1 MPELPEV
8 ETTIKGLEPLI
19 GTFIIN
25 IKIHTPKLR
34 FLIPKNIINIKRGI
48 KIKKI
53 ERRGK
58 FIIISLSNDYSI
70 VIHLGMSG
78 RLRLF
83 NIKKY
88 NKVKH
93 DHFALKTNKKQL
105 LIFNDVR
112 RFGFIDYDKSN
123 KISNKKYIVN
133 LGLEALDHYLT
144 GKYLQSKI
152 SNKTVQIKQIL
163 LDQTIIAGIG
173 NIYASEILFNA
184 KISPLE
190 FGKDLS
196 LANCNKLVVSTKKIL
211 QSAVNAGGSTLK
223 DYVSTD
229 GTLGNFQNKFK
240 VYNRE
245 GQKINGI
252 IVKKILQYGRS
263 TYYCSELQKKI
274 SK

>member
-8 ETTIKGLEPLI
+8 ETTVKGLKPLI
-19 GTFIIN
+19 GNFIIN

-34 FLIPKNIINIKRGI
+34 FLIPKSIINIKRGI
-48 KIKKI
+48 KIEGIK
-53 ERRGK
+53 RRGK

-78 RLRLF
+78 RLKLF
-83 NIKKY
+83 NIRKY
-88 NKVKH
+88 NKIKH
-93 DHFALKTNKKQL
+93 DHFALKTNKEQL

-112 RFGFIDYDKSN
+112 RFGFIDYDQSK
-123 KISNKKYIVN
+123 KICSKRYMVN
-133 LGLEALDHYLT
+133 LGLEALDCYLT

-163 LDQTIIAGIG
+163 LDQSIIAGIG

-184 KISPLE
+184 KISPFEL
-190 FGKDLS
+190 GKDLS

-211 QSAVNAGGSTLK
+211 QKAVRAGGSSIK

-240 VYNRE
+240 VYNRA
-245 GQKINGI
+245 GQKANGK
-252 IVKKILQYGRS
+252 IVKKIAQYGRS
-263 TYYCSELQKKI
+263 TYYCPEFQIKI